1 MVKNPPAV
9 WETWVRSLGWNDSLE
24 NGMLP
29 TLVFLSGESPW
40 TEEHGRLQSLGSQ
53 RELDMTEGLSTAQ
66 TFSTIKEKKI
76 FFTAVHWYRIVMFSC
91 Y

>member
-1 MVKNPPAV
+1 
-9 WETWVRSLGWNDSLE
+9 
-24 NGMLP
+24 MLP

-40 TEEHGRLQSLGSQ
+40 TEEHGRLQSLGSK

-76 FFTAVHWYRIVMFSC
+76 FFTALHWYRIVMFSC